1 MLQNIETK
9 QQFSS
14 ALQNKNDMIVLDF
27 FDECSHCSDLNDKLD
42 EFSDIYE
49 AQNIRFYKV
58 NIEEDRELAEDYKV
72 SSIPTT
78 LFFKKGKVFDK
89 VVGPEPNEI
98 KKVLDKNLMGWSGRP
113 LQSSRT

>member
-1 MLQNIETK
+1 MT
-9 QQFSS
+9 
-14 ALQNKNDMIVLDF
+14 

-42 EFSDIYE
+42 EFSDMYE

>member
-42 EFSDIYE
+42 EFSDMYE

-78 LFFKKGKVFDK
+78 LFFKKEKFL
-89 VVGPEPNEI
+89 I
-98 KKVLDKNLMGWSGRP
+98 KLLDLNQMK
-113 LQSSRT
+113 SRKFLTRI